1 MLVVGVEH
9 NGIEVA
15 RGKSEEYVRAQP
27 TGSASDSDGGASPKS
42 RIEPLPTLTV
52 VV

>member
-15 RGKSEEYVRAQP
+15 RGKSEEYVRAQRRA
-27 TGSASDSDGGASPKS
+27 SASDSDGGASPMS
-42 RIEPLPTLTV
+42 RIKTLPTLAV

>member
-9 NGIEVA
+9 NGDEVA
-15 RGKSEEYVRAQP
+15 RGKSESYVRAQR
-27 TGSASDSDGGASPKS
+27 TASASDSDGGASPKS
-42 RIEPLPTLTV
+42 RTEPLSTLAV